1 METNVESGLARA
13 DVRGPRRRGGG
24 LHVQQ
29 DVLQEPKF
37 LPLGSSWVR
46 WGPGNGVAGPGC
58 CKVGFPMS
66 WVKHLG
72 GFLQNGSAL
81 ELDGKPLEAS

>member
-1 METNVESGLARA
+1 MEW
-13 DVRGPRRRGGG
+13 
-24 LHVQQ
+24 Q
-29 DVLQEPKF
+29 DLDAA
-37 LPLGSSWVR
+37 S
-46 WGPGNGVAGPGC
+46 
-58 CKVGFPMS
+58 KVGFPMS